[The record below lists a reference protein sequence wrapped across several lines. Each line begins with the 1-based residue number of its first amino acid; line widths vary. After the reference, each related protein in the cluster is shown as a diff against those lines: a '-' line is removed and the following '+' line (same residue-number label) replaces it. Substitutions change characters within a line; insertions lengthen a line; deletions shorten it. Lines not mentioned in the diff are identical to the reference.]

1 MDASTVGIVGGGI
14 IGLAT
19 ARELLA
25 RYPGLRVSVLEKEN
39 SVAGHQTGHNSGV
52 VHTGIYYEPGS
63 LKARLC
69 TRGRIMLKD
78 YCVDRGLGYEECG
91 KLVIA
96 TDPSEEG
103 RLRAILE
110 RATANEVPG
119 VRLVGPN
126 EIAELEPHAVGS
138 LALHTPCAAIVDFA
152 AIARSFAEDV
162 ESGGGEIRTGARV
175 EDVAID
181 GDSVAAM
188 TTAGR
193 FEFDCLVVCAGL
205 HTDVVAEMC
214 GDDPDP
220 RIVPFRGDYMEL
232 KRERTDLVRGLIYPV
247 PDPRFPFLGVH
258 LTRTVKGGV
267 LVGPNA
273 LLALAREGY
282 RMWTLDRGE
291 LRLTLKWPG
300 FRLMARKHWRTGVG
314 ELYRAVNRRAFV
326 RQARRYVPDLRYRDV
341 MPARSGVRAQAV
353 SRTGELVDDFR
364 ISKLGPVTAVR
375 NAPSPAGTSS
385 MAIAEVIAGKV
396 LEE

>member
-193 FEFDCLVVCAGL
+193 FELDCLVVCAGL
-205 HTDVVAEMC
+205 HTDV
-214 GDDPDP
+214 
-220 RIVPFRGDYMEL
+220 
-232 KRERTDLVRGLIYPV
+232 
-247 PDPRFPFLGVH
+247 
-258 LTRTVKGGV
+258 
-267 LVGPNA
+267 
-273 LLALAREGY
+273 
-282 RMWTLDRGE
+282 
-291 LRLTLKWPG
+291 
-300 FRLMARKHWRTGVG
+300 
-314 ELYRAVNRRAFV
+314 
-326 RQARRYVPDLRYRDV
+326 
-341 MPARSGVRAQAV
+341 
-353 SRTGELVDDFR
+353 
-364 ISKLGPVTAVR
+364 
-375 NAPSPAGTSS
+375 
-385 MAIAEVIAGKV
+385 
-396 LEE
+396 

>member
-1 MDASTVGIVGGGI
+1 VDASSVGIVGGGI

-25 RYPGLRVSVLEKEN
+25 RHPGLRISVLEKE
-39 SVAGHQTGHNSGV
+39 SDVAGHQTGHNSGV

-69 TRGRIMLKD
+69 THGRVMLRD
-78 YCVDRGLGYEECG
+78 YCIDRGLGYEECG

-96 TDPSEEG
+96 TDASEEG
-103 RLRAILE
+103 RLRAILA
-110 RATANEVPG
+110 RATANQVPG
-119 VRLVGPN
+119 VRLVGRD

-138 LALHTPCAAIVDFA
+138 LALHTPRAAIVDFA
-152 AIARSFAEDV
+152 AVARSFATDV
-162 ESGGGEIRTGARV
+162 EKGGGEIRTTARV
-175 EDVAID
+175 EDVAI
-181 GDSVAAM
+181 GGGSVAAM

-193 FEFDCLVVCAGL
+193 FEFDRLVVCAGL

-220 RIVPFRGDYMEL
+220 RIIPFRGDYMEL
-232 KRERTDLVRGLIYPV
+232 KQERTDLVRGLIYPV
-247 PDPRFPFLGVH
+247 PDPRYPFLGVH
-258 LTRTVKGGV
+258 LTRTVEGGV

-282 RMWTLDRGE
+282 RMRTLDRGE
-291 LRLTLKWPG
+291 LKLTLKWPG
-300 FRLMARKHWRTGVG
+300 FRLMARKHWRTGMG
-314 ELYRAVNRRAFV
+314 ELYRALNRRAFV
-326 RQARRYVPDLRYRDV
+326 HQARRYVPDLRYRDV
-341 MPARSGVRAQAV
+341 IRARSGVRAQAV

-385 MAIAEVIAGKV
+385 MAIAEVIAERV
-396 LEE
+396 LEQ